1 MIVNVKA
8 VDGRHFVLEVQSEDT
23 VAQLKRAI
31 YAKGGPDP
39 ARQRIIFCG
48 NVCGNDMTIAETG
61 VMAESE
67 FHLAIINSA
76 LTIDELNDKNKALER
91 QLDALAAQLKVQQ
104 HDFETKQAEKQQRQT
119 LFQQELDRAQQ
130 ALKATQRELDDSFTQ
145 MAMQRAE
152 SADEIEKLRK
162 AAGDATDEVASLRKL
177 IEMLERDTTALQT
190 RFSASVG
197 EIAALK
203 ESLRQEK
210 EQAAQSQALVRDSRA
225 EISELKASMQQAEAK
240 AFSQGRDTG
249 VADAMLEAEVD
260 KESLVEELARAKAE
274 MRHMRKQMV
283 AAVDR
288 QRVADRRTDQVL
300 AAAKCAELEA
310 RRNSAETEERAA
322 AEAAKTATAQADAQV
337 AQDARHKAEA
347 KCQQLQSQLAAME
360 ARLSEA
366 ETRVAAAEKTAAATA
381 TKAPLDVDITNVE
394 LQGELAAVHQA
405 LLRYHVKESAARQA
419 LEARAQDADARLQ
432 QATEHE
438 KQARASA
445 ETAQEEMNLLKAR
458 SNSLESALNT
468 VYGSLGSILP
478 AAHFAEADT
487 ASEDDA
493 QVSLETA
500 GESATD
506 STPTLQEELLQH
518 SQAADERQAE
528 DVAAEDAAAA
538 SETCGRRGVGGFVK
552 FLTYPQRIVEV
563 VGERRRT
570 WRLANGRIAKKRME
584 GRRWAW
590 YNGPSVSI
598 SCVEPQQ
605 AKSEV
610 NTFVKLCVDMGFEA
624 SHAQRAFH
632 AQGGNTDKAMEALL
646 S

>member
-322 AEAAKTATAQADAQV
+322 AEAAKTAKAQADAQV

-405 LLRYHVKESAARQA
+405 LLRSRKHGWHAPIMSTHSHLFQLFLSEMAPWHLTVSDCYYWDA
-419 LEARAQDADARLQ
+419 LWLHYLLLVIVWVLVPFSELQIRSGIPSQFPVQLSLMQWLALASLLQ
-432 QATEHE
+432 Q
-438 KQARASA
+438 KASTLYYCA
-445 ETAQEEMNLLKAR
+445 DYWRHLFGGR
-458 SNSLESALNT
+458 PIGYPT
-468 VYGSLGSILP
+468 V
-478 AAHFAEADT
+478 
-487 ASEDDA
+487 
-493 QVSLETA
+493 
-500 GESATD
+500 
-506 STPTLQEELLQH
+506 
-518 SQAADERQAE
+518 
-528 DVAAEDAAAA
+528 
-538 SETCGRRGVGGFVK
+538 
-552 FLTYPQRIVEV
+552 
-563 VGERRRT
+563 
-570 WRLANGRIAKKRME
+570 
-584 GRRWAW
+584 
-590 YNGPSVSI
+590 
-598 SCVEPQQ
+598 
-605 AKSEV
+605 
-610 NTFVKLCVDMGFEA
+610 
-624 SHAQRAFH
+624 
-632 AQGGNTDKAMEALL
+632 
-646 S
+646 